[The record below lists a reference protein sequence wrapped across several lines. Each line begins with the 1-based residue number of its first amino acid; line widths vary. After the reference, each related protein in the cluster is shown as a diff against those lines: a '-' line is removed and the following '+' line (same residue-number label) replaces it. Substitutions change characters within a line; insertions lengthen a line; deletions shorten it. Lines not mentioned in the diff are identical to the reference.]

1 MAALRECSGCA
12 QVATARGMTHDRIR
26 PSVAADV
33 PAARA
38 TVDAVER
45 RVTGPHDRPHHRER
59 PR

>member
-1 MAALRECSGCA
+1 
-12 QVATARGMTHDRIR
+12 MTHDRIR